1 MDLIVKV
8 KSYRNLDNY
17 IKMGANAFLFG
28 IKDFSINSLTNL
40 NIRKL
45 KKIKDKY
52 KNIKIYISVD
62 KNMFNKDLD
71 KLTKFLINVD
81 NLNLDGIFFYD
92 LGIYYIKEKYNLKTP
107 LVWNQNYFVNNYETC
122 NYYYSKGIKYGV
134 ISNEITKEEI
144 EKIVKNTKMN
154 MFINTFGY
162 QMMSYS
168 KRKLISN
175 YFKFLKK
182 INFKKQHKLIEN
194 KRTFNIIEEKY
205 GTCFLSDYVLCYI
218 DYLNYFKSIGVKG
231 IILNEELIDKNK
243 FLNIIKMYKENII
256 KNKYTF
262 NDVKKL
268 VPNVDL
274 GFLNT
279 KTIYKVKDR

>member
-154 MFINTFGY
+154 MFINVFGY

-168 KRKLISN
+168 KRKLVSN
-175 YFKFLKK
+175 YFRFLKRL
-182 INFKKQHKLIEN
+182 NFKKYHKLIEN
-194 KRTFNIIEEKY
+194 KRTFIIKEEKY
-205 GTCFLSDYVLCYI
+205 GTCFLSDYVLCYVN
-218 DYLNYFKSIGVKG
+218 YLNYFKSIGVKG
-231 IILNEELIDKNK
+231 VILNEELIDKDI
-243 FLNIIKMYKENII
+243 FLNIIKMYKENIDDENNYYDKI
-256 KNKYTF
+256 
-262 NDVKKL
+262 KKL
-268 VPNVDL
+268 IPNIDL

-279 KTIYKVKDR
+279 KTIYKVKTR

>member
-92 LGIYYIKEKYNLKTP
+92 LGIYYIKEKYNFKTP

-175 YFKFLKK
+175 YFRFLKK

-231 IILNEELIDKNK
+231 VILNEELIDKDI
-243 FLNIIKMYKENII
+243 FLNIIKMYKENIDDENNYYDKI
-256 KNKYTF
+256 
-262 NDVKKL
+262 KKL
-268 VPNVDL
+268 IPNIDL

-279 KTIYKVKDR
+279 KTIYKVKTR

>member
-28 IKDFSINSLTNL
+28 IKDFSINSLTKL
-40 NIRKL
+40 KIKDL
-45 KKIKDKY
+45 KKIKTKY
-52 KNIKIYISVD
+52 KNIKIYILID
-62 KNMFNKDLD
+62 KNMFNKDLE

-168 KRKLISN
+168 KRKLVSN

-194 KRTFNIIEEKY
+194 KRTFIIKEEKC
-205 GTCFLSDYVLCYI
+205 GTCFLSDYVLCYVN
-218 DYLNYFKSIGVKG
+218 YLNYFKSIGVKG
-231 IILNEELIDKNK
+231 IILNEELIDKDI
-243 FLNIIKMYKENII
+243 FLNIIKMYKENIDDENNYYDKI
-256 KNKYTF
+256 
-262 NDVKKL
+262 KKL
-268 VPNVDL
+268 IPNIDL

-279 KTIYKVKDR
+279 KTIYKVKTR

>member
-17 IKMGANAFLFG
+17 IKMGANAFIFG

-71 KLTKFLINVD
+71 KLTKFSINVD

-92 LGIYYIKEKYNLKTP
+92 LGIYYIKEKYNFKTP

-168 KRKLISN
+168 KRKLVSN

-194 KRTFNIIEEKY
+194 KRTFIIKEEKC

-262 NDVKKL
+262 NDVKEL

>member
-144 EKIVKNTKMN
+144 EKLARNTKMN
-154 MFINTFGY
+154 MFINVFGY

-168 KRKLISN
+168 KRKLVSN
-175 YFKFLKK
+175 YFRFLKRL
-182 INFKKQHKLIEN
+182 NFKKYHKLIEN

-231 IILNEELIDKNK
+231 VILNEELIDKDI
-243 FLNIIKMYKENII
+243 FLNIIKMYKENIDDENNYYDKI
-256 KNKYTF
+256 
-262 NDVKKL
+262 KKL
-268 VPNVDL
+268 IPNIDL

-279 KTIYKVKDR
+279 KTIYKVKTR

>member
-8 KSYRNLDNY
+8 KSYRSLDNY

-40 NIRKL
+40 NIRGL
-45 KKIKDKY
+45 KKIKDRY
-52 KNIKIYISVD
+52 KKIKIYISVD

-92 LGIYYIKEKYNLKTP
+92 LGIYYIKEKYKLKTP

-134 ISNEITKEEI
+134 ISNEITKEEL
-144 EKIVKNTKMN
+144 EKLVRNTKMN
-154 MFINTFGY
+154 MFVNVFGY

-168 KRKLISN
+168 KRKLVSN
-175 YFKFLKK
+175 YFKFLKR
-182 INFKKQHKLIEN
+182 INFKKYHKLIEN
-194 KRTFNIIEEKY
+194 ERTFIIKEEKY
-205 GTCFLSDYVLCYI
+205 GTCFLSDYVLCYVN
-218 DYLNYFKSIGVKG
+218 YLNYFKSIGVKG
-231 IILNEELIDKNK
+231 IILNEELIDKNV
-243 FLNIIKMYKENII
+243 FLNIIKMYKENIDNENNYYDEI
-256 KNKYTF
+256 
-262 NDVKKL
+262 KKL
-268 VPNVDL
+268 IPNIDL

-279 KTIYKVKDR
+279 KTIYKVKTR